1 MSDPARPAPSARRLV
16 YLLGNPNAG
25 KTTLFNGLAGTR
37 ARTGNYPGV
46 TVERRAAAWR
56 AGTHD
61 VELVDLP
68 GTYSLS
74 ASSPEERI
82 AAQAVLRGDAGAVVV
97 VLDATS
103 LQRGLYLALQLRDSG
118 LPLVVALNM
127 MDEARAAG
135 LRIDAERLALAL
147 DADVVPIVAARGE
160 GVDALTRAVAARLD
174 RAADAGPAD
183 AGRAAD
189 ATRAHPVTLDPATE
203 ADVAAL
209 AEVAAHAFGPETP
222 ADRAR
227 AWALVALLADAQ
239 DEDDALPPSLRVAA
253 QARRRAAAEAG
264 RDLDLAIVGARY
276 AAVDR
281 LAAEAVQAAPPRRS
295 RTDRIDA
302 VLVHPVLGLLV
313 FAAVMYVVFEALF
326 RGSEPTVALIED
338 AIGAAQGLVTGAL
351 PAGPLRDLLTEGVLA
366 GVGNVVVFVPQ
377 IGLLFFLI
385 ALLEDS
391 GYLARVAFVI
401 DRVMGVVGLHGK
413 TFVPLLSGFACAVP
427 AVMATRTIASRRDR
441 LVTMLAL
448 PLMSCSARLPIYVLV
463 IATVFAGEPPIAGV
477 VSVGAAV
484 LFAMYVLSVVA
495 TLGVAAVLRRTV
507 LRGPR
512 PTLVLELP
520 PYRLPLLGNL
530 LRATFSR
537 VREFLVEAGTVIL
550 ALTIVLWAVLSF
562 PRSDAVEARRE
573 ADRAAAS
580 ASLEGEARETRL
592 AEIDDAAAAA
602 QLEHS
607 AAGSLGKLVE
617 PAIAPLGMDWRVGI
631 GVIGSFAAREV
642 FVSTLGVVFGIG
654 ASADEESRSLRER
667 LREARRSDGSPLFT
681 PLSGV
686 ALMIFFVLACQ
697 CMSTIAVVR
706 RESGSWRWP
715 LFMLAYMSALAY
727 VVTLAV
733 YQLGSALG
741 WGVT

>member
-1 MSDPARPAPSARRLV
+1 VSPPSTPPAKPLV
-16 YLLGNPNAG
+16 HLIGNPNAG
-25 KTTLFNGLAGTR
+25 KTTLFNRLAGTR

-46 TVERRAAAWR
+46 TVERRAAPWR

-68 GTYSLS
+68 GTYSLT
-74 ASSPEERI
+74 ATSPEERI
-82 AAQAVLRGDAGAVVV
+82 AAQAILRDGPAVVV
-97 VLDATS
+97 LVLDATS
-103 LQRGLYLALQLRDSG
+103 LQRGLYLAVQLRDG
-118 LPLVVALNM
+118 GAPLVVALNM

-135 LRIDAERLALAL
+135 INVDVAKLGDALGAS
-147 DADVVPIVAARGE
+147 VVPVVAARGE
-160 GVDALTRAVAARLD
+160 GLDALAEAVAARL
-174 RAADAGPAD
+174 AQNSATDAESPRDSAF
-183 AGRAAD
+183 
-189 ATRAHPVTLDPATE
+189 ATVFDDATE

-209 AEVAAHAFGPETP
+209 AALEPNATAP
-222 ADRAR
+222 RAR
-227 AWALVALLADAQ
+227 LFAQLALLADTP
-239 DEDDALPPSLRVAA
+239 DEDALPAPLRDAA
-253 QARRRAAAEAG
+253 HARRRAASEAC
-264 RDLDLAIVGARY
+264 RDLDLALVGARY
-276 AAVDR
+276 AVVDR
-281 LAAEAVQAAPPRRS
+281 LTAAVLRTAPRTRS
-295 RTDRIDA
+295 RTDRLDA

-313 FAAVMYVVFEALF
+313 FAAVMFLVFEALF
-326 RGSEPTVALIED
+326 RGSEPAVALIET
-338 AIGAAQGLVTGAL
+338 AVAGVQGFVAGAMPG
-351 PAGPLRDLLTEGVLA
+351 GPLRDLLTEGVVA

-377 IGLLFFLI
+377 IALLFFLI
-385 ALLEDS
+385 TALEDS

-401 DRVMGVVGLHGK
+401 DRVMGAVGLHGK

-427 AVMATRTIASRRDR
+427 AVMSTRTIASRKDR

-463 IATVFAGEPPIAGV
+463 IATVFAGAPPLGGI
-477 VSVGAAV
+477 VSVGAAA
-484 LFAMYVLSVVA
+484 LFGMYVLSVLA
-495 TLGVAAVLRRTV
+495 TLGAAAVLRRTV

-530 LRATFSR
+530 LRATWSR
-537 VREFLVEAGTVIL
+537 VREFLIEAGTVIL

-562 PRSDAVEARRE
+562 PRSEAIETRRLAE
-573 ADRAAAS
+573 RTTAS
-580 ASLEGEARETRL
+580 AALAGEARDARL
-592 AEIDDAAAAA
+592 SEIDDAAAAA

-607 AAGSLGKLVE
+607 LAGRLGKFIE
-617 PAIAPLGMDWRVGI
+617 PAIAPLGMDWRMGI

-642 FVSTLGVVFGIG
+642 FVSTLGIVFGIG
-654 ASADEESRSLRER
+654 ASADEESQSLRER
-667 LREARRSDGSPLFT
+667 LREARRSDGSRLFT
-681 PLSGV
+681 PLSGF

-727 VVTLAV
+727 VATLAV

-741 WGVT
+741 WGLT

>member
-1 MSDPARPAPSARRLV
+1 MSPPSTPPAKPLV
-16 YLLGNPNAG
+16 HLIGNPNAG
-25 KTTLFNGLAGTR
+25 KTTLFNRLAGTR

-46 TVERRAAAWR
+46 TVERRAAPWR

-68 GTYSLS
+68 GTYSLT
-74 ASSPEERI
+74 ATSPEERI
-82 AAQAVLRGDAGAVVV
+82 AAQAILRDGPAVVV
-97 VLDATS
+97 LVLDATS
-103 LQRGLYLALQLRDSG
+103 LQRGLYLAVQLRDG
-118 LPLVVALNM
+118 GAPLVVALNM

-135 LRIDAERLALAL
+135 INVDVAKLGDALGAS
-147 DADVVPIVAARGE
+147 VVPVVAARGE
-160 GVDALTRAVAARLD
+160 GLDALAEAVAARL
-174 RAADAGPAD
+174 AQNSATDAESPRDSAF
-183 AGRAAD
+183 
-189 ATRAHPVTLDPATE
+189 ATVFDDATE

-209 AEVAAHAFGPETP
+209 AALEPNATAP
-222 ADRAR
+222 RAR
-227 AWALVALLADAQ
+227 LFAQLALLADTP
-239 DEDDALPPSLRVAA
+239 DEDALPAPLRDAA
-253 QARRRAAAEAG
+253 HARRRAASEAC
-264 RDLDLAIVGARY
+264 RDLDLALVGARY
-276 AAVDR
+276 AVVDR
-281 LAAEAVQAAPPRRS
+281 LTAAVLRTAPRTRS
-295 RTDRIDA
+295 RTDRLDA

-313 FAAVMYVVFEALF
+313 FAAVMFLVFEALF
-326 RGSEPTVALIED
+326 RGSEPAVALIET
-338 AIGAAQGLVTGAL
+338 AVAGVQGFVAGAMPG
-351 PAGPLRDLLTEGVLA
+351 GPLRDLLTEGVVA

-377 IGLLFFLI
+377 IALLFFLI
-385 ALLEDS
+385 TALEDS

-401 DRVMGVVGLHGK
+401 DRVMGAVGLHGK

-427 AVMATRTIASRRDR
+427 AVMSTRTIASRKDR

-463 IATVFAGEPPIAGV
+463 IATVFAGAPPLGGI
-477 VSVGAAV
+477 VSVGAAA
-484 LFAMYVLSVVA
+484 LFGMYVLSVLA
-495 TLGVAAVLRRTV
+495 TLGAAAVLRRTV

-530 LRATFSR
+530 LRATWSR
-537 VREFLVEAGTVIL
+537 VREFLIEAGTVIL

-562 PRSDAVEARRE
+562 PRSEAIETRRLAE
-573 ADRAAAS
+573 RTTAS
-580 ASLEGEARETRL
+580 AALAGEARDARL
-592 AEIDDAAAAA
+592 SEIDDAAAAA

-607 AAGSLGKLVE
+607 LAGRLGKFIE
-617 PAIAPLGMDWRVGI
+617 PAIAPLGMDWRMGI

-642 FVSTLGVVFGIG
+642 FVSTLGIVFGIG
-654 ASADEESRSLRER
+654 ASADEESQSLRER
-667 LREARRSDGSPLFT
+667 LREARRSDGSRLFT
-681 PLSGV
+681 PLSGF

-727 VVTLAV
+727 VATLAV

-741 WGVT
+741 WGLT

>member
-1 MSDPARPAPSARRLV
+1 VSAPVSPTPAPSTPIAKPLV
-16 YLLGNPNAG
+16 HLIGNPNAG
-25 KTTLFNGLAGTR
+25 KTTLFNRLAGTR

-46 TVERRAAAWR
+46 TVERRAAPWR

-68 GTYSLS
+68 GTYSLT
-74 ASSPEERI
+74 ATSPEERI
-82 AAQAVLRGDAGAVVV
+82 AAQAILRDGPAAIVL

-103 LQRGLYLALQLRDSG
+103 LQRGLYLAVQLRDG
-118 LPLVVALNM
+118 GAPLVVALNM

-135 LRIDAERLALAL
+135 LDVDVAKLGAALGAT
-147 DADVVPIVAARGE
+147 VVPIVAARGE
-160 GVDALTRAVAARLD
+160 GLDALAEAVAARLV
-174 RAADAGPAD
+174 RSGATDAESQRDSAF
-183 AGRAAD
+183 
-189 ATRAHPVTLDPATE
+189 ATTFDDATE

-209 AEVAAHAFGPETP
+209 AALEPNATAP
-222 ADRAR
+222 RAR
-227 AWALVALLADAQ
+227 LLAQLALLADAQ
-239 DEDDALPPSLRVAA
+239 DEDALPAKLREAA
-253 QARRRAAAEAG
+253 QARRRAASEAG
-264 RDLDLAIVGARY
+264 RDLDLALIGARY
-276 AAVDR
+276 AVVDR
-281 LAAEAVQAAPPRRS
+281 LAAAVLRTAPRTRS

-313 FAAVMYVVFEALF
+313 FAAVMFVVFEALF
-326 RGSEPTVALIED
+326 RGSEPAVALIED
-338 AIGAAQGLVTGAL
+338 AVAGVQGFVAGAMPG
-351 PAGPLRDLLTEGVLA
+351 GPLRDLLTEGVVA

-377 IGLLFFLI
+377 IALLFFLI
-385 ALLEDS
+385 TALEDS

-401 DRVMGVVGLHGK
+401 DRVMGAVGLHGK

-427 AVMATRTIASRRDR
+427 AVMSTRTIASRKDR

-463 IATVFAGEPPIAGV
+463 IATVFAGAPPIGGI
-477 VSVGAAV
+477 VSVGAAA
-484 LFAMYVLSVVA
+484 LFGMYVLSVLA
-495 TLGVAAVLRRTV
+495 TLGAAAVLRRTV

-530 LRATFSR
+530 LRATWGR

-562 PRSDAVEARRE
+562 PRSEAIEARRTAE
-573 ADRAAAS
+573 RTTAS
-580 ASLEGEARETRL
+580 TSLEGEAREARL
-592 AEIDDAAAAA
+592 TEIDDAAAAA

-607 AAGSLGKLVE
+607 LAGRLGKFIE
-617 PAIAPLGMDWRVGI
+617 PAIAPLGMDWRMGI

-642 FVSTLGVVFGIG
+642 FVSTLGIVFGIG
-654 ASADEESRSLRER
+654 ASADEENQTLRER
-667 LREARRSDGSPLFT
+667 LRDARRSDGSRLFT
-681 PLSGV
+681 PLSGF

-733 YQLGSALG
+733 YQIGSALG
-741 WGVT
+741 WGLT

>member
-1 MSDPARPAPSARRLV
+1 VSPPSPPPAKPLV
-16 YLLGNPNAG
+16 HLIGNPNAG
-25 KTTLFNGLAGTR
+25 KTTLFNRLAGTR

-46 TVERRAAAWR
+46 TVERRAAPWR
-56 AGTHD
+56 AGPHD

-74 ASSPEERI
+74 ATSPEERI
-82 AAQAVLRGDAGAVVV
+82 AAQAILRDGPGVVV
-97 VLDATS
+97 LVLDATS
-103 LQRGLYLALQLRDSG
+103 LQRSLYLAVQLRDG
-118 LPLVVALNM
+118 GAPLVVALNM

-135 LRIDAERLALAL
+135 LEVDVTKLGAALGAVIVP
-147 DADVVPIVAARGE
+147 VVASRGE
-160 GVDALTRAVAARLD
+160 GLEALAEAVAARLSY
-174 RAADAGPAD
+174 APAEGAGSPAD
-183 AGRAAD
+183 PAFLTSFD
-189 ATRAHPVTLDPATE
+189 NATE
-203 ADVAAL
+203 ADVAA
-209 AEVAAHAFGPETP
+209 VAALEPGVTGP
-222 ADRAR
+222 RAR
-227 AWALVALLADAQ
+227 LLAQLALLADAQ
-239 DEDDALPPSLRVAA
+239 DEDGLPAALRDAA
-253 QARRRAAAEAG
+253 QARRRTASEVG
-264 RDLDLAIVGARY
+264 RDLDLALVGARY
-276 AAVDR
+276 AVVDR
-281 LAAEAVQAAPPRRS
+281 LTGAVLRTAPRTRS
-295 RTDRIDA
+295 RTDRLDA

-313 FAAVMYVVFEALF
+313 FATVMFLVFEALF
-326 RGSEPTVALIED
+326 RGSEPAVALIED
-338 AIGAAQGLVTGAL
+338 AVAGVQSFVAGAMPG
-351 PAGPLRDLLTEGVLA
+351 GPLRDLLTEGVVA

-377 IGLLFFLI
+377 IALLFFLI
-385 ALLEDS
+385 TALEDS

-401 DRVMGVVGLHGK
+401 DRVMGAVGLHGK

-427 AVMATRTIASRRDR
+427 AVMATRTIASRKDR

-463 IATVFAGEPPIAGV
+463 IATVFAGEAPLFGV

-484 LFAMYVLSVVA
+484 LFAMYVFSVVA
-495 TLGVAAVLRRTV
+495 TLGAAAVLRRTV

-530 LRATFSR
+530 LRATWSR

-562 PRSDAVEARRE
+562 PRSEAIEARRLAE
-573 ADRAAAS
+573 RTTAS
-580 ASLEGEARETRL
+580 AALTGEARDARL
-592 AEIDDAAAAA
+592 SEIDDAAAAA

-607 AAGSLGKLVE
+607 LAGRLGKFVE
-617 PAIAPLGMDWRVGI
+617 PAIAPLGMDWRMGI

-654 ASADEESRSLRER
+654 ASADEENQTLRER
-667 LREARRSDGSPLFT
+667 LRDARRSDGSRLFT
-681 PLSGV
+681 PLSGF

-727 VVTLAV
+727 VATLAV

-741 WGVT
+741 WGLS